1 LHVLVTAE
9 RNDDLDKGVAMIEAI
24 INQTDESK
32 KLQVVVFDHLG
43 GMRKAW
49 CEVCGQQGHKFYEC
63 PEKLLSNNS
72 DVWC

>member
-1 LHVLVTAE
+1 MTAE

>member
-1 LHVLVTAE
+1 VTAE

-49 CEVCGQQGHKFYEC
+49 CEVCG
-63 PEKLLSNNS
+63 
-72 DVWC
+72 

>member
-1 LHVLVTAE
+1 MTAE

-63 PEKLLSNNS
+63 P
-72 DVWC
+72 